1 MKLKKGLFS
10 ARLIRSGVVALLL
23 LPVMFLQA
31 QTIRI
36 ATYNMRND
44 NNSEDSAHGNG
55 WKQRFPVISALIQ
68 FHDFDI
74 FGTQECLY
82 HQILDISKE
91 LPGYDYYGIG
101 RDDGKHA
108 GEHSE
113 IFFKKDKFQMLAHG
127 DFWLSQTPDKP
138 SLGWDATCCNRIC
151 SWVYLQDKKSKK
163 KFYVFNTHYD
173 YQKDLARNES
183 SKLILKEIKRIAG
196 GQPVIFM
203 GDLNGGNE
211 SGWYKTVANSGLLRD
226 TYREAKDP
234 YANNGSFNAFGK
246 AVNSNEI
253 IDHIFVTKQ
262 FTVGKW
268 GILTDTY
275 HGKYPSD
282 HFPVLTVLKM

>member
-1 MKLKKGLFS
+1 MKLKNLFF
-10 ARLIRSGVVALLL
+10 VALLL
-23 LPVMFLQA
+23 VFVGVAKA
-31 QTIRI
+31 QTMNV

-44 NNSEDSAHGNG
+44 NRQDSINGNG
-55 WKQRFPVISALIQ
+55 WKQRYPVIAGLIR
-68 FHDFDI
+68 FYDFDI

-82 HQILDISKE
+82 HQVQDISKE
-91 LPGYDYYGIG
+91 LPDYDYYGIG

-113 IFFKKDKFQMLAHG
+113 IFFKKDKFKMLGHG

-151 SWVYLQDKKSKK
+151 SWVYLQDKKSGK

-196 GQPVIFM
+196 TQPVIFM

-211 SGWYKTVANSGLLRD
+211 TEWYQAIANSDILKD
-226 TYREAKDP
+226 TYKEAKHP
-234 YANNGSFNAFGK
+234 YAISGSFNGFGSDVK
-246 AVNSNEI
+246 SDEI
-253 IDHIFVTKQ
+253 IDHIFIGRQ
-262 FTVGKW
+262 FSVIKW

-275 HGKYPSD
+275 HGKFPSD
-282 HFPVLTVLKM
+282 HFPVMAELKL

>member
-1 MKLKKGLFS
+1 MKLKNFFF
-10 ARLIRSGVVALLL
+10 AALLL
-23 LPVMFLQA
+23 LSLNAANA
-31 QTIRI
+31 QTINV

-44 NNSEDSAHGNG
+44 NNSEDSVHGNG
-55 WKQRFPVISALIQ
+55 WKQRYPVIAELIR

-82 HQILDISKE
+82 HQIQDISKE
-91 LPGYDYYGIG
+91 LPEYNYYGIG

-113 IFFKKDKFQMLAHG
+113 IFFKRDKFGLLAHG

-151 SWVYLQDKKSKK
+151 SWVYLQDKKSGK
-163 KFYVFNTHYD
+163 KFYVFNAHYD

-183 SKLILKEIKRIAG
+183 SKLILKEIRRIAG
-196 GQPVIFM
+196 SRPIIFT
-203 GDLNGGNE
+203 GDLNGGNDTE
-211 SGWYKTVANSGLLRD
+211 WYKVITSSGFLKD
-226 TYREAKDP
+226 TYEEAKNP
-234 YANNGSFNAFGK
+234 YAISGSFNGFGPDVK
-246 AVNSNEI
+246 SDEI
-253 IDHIFVTKQ
+253 IDHIFIGKQ
-262 FTVGKW
+262 FTLVKW

-282 HFPVLTVLKM
+282 HFPVMAQLKL

>member
-1 MKLKKGLFS
+1 MQLKKLLFICLLGLFAGS
-10 ARLIRSGVVALLL
+10 VN
-23 LPVMFLQA
+23 A
-31 QTIRI
+31 QMLRV

-44 NNSEDSAHGNG
+44 NNSEDSTYGNG
-55 WKQRFPVISALIQ
+55 WKQRYPIIAALIQ

-82 HQILDISKE
+82 HQVQDLSKK
-91 LPGYDYYGIG
+91 LPEYDYYGIG
-101 RDDGKHA
+101 RDDGKHS

-113 IFFKKDKFQMLAHG
+113 IFFKKDKFQMLNQG

-151 SWVYLQDKKSKK
+151 SWVLLQDKKSKK

-183 SKLILKEIKRIAG
+183 SKLMLKKIKQIAG
-196 GQPVIFM
+196 NNPVIFM
-203 GDLNGGNE
+203 GDLNGGNDSE
-211 SGWYKTVANSGLLRD
+211 WYKAIANSTFLKD
-226 TYREAKDP
+226 SYTEAKKP

-253 IDHIFVTKQ
+253 IDHIFISKQ
-262 FTVGKW
+262 FSVEKW

-275 HGKYPSD
+275 RGKYPSD
-282 HFPVLTVLKM
+282 HFPVLAVLKWR

>member
-1 MKLKKGLFS
+1 MKLKRLLF
-10 ARLIRSGVVALLL
+10 VALLISSMIS
-23 LPVMFLQA
+23 VNA
-31 QTIRI
+31 QTINV

-44 NNSEDSAHGNG
+44 NNSEDSTHGNG
-55 WKQRFPVISALIQ
+55 WKQRYPVIAALIQ

-82 HQILDISKE
+82 HQIQDISNK

-113 IFFKKDKFQMLAHG
+113 IFFKKDKFQLLAHG

-151 SWVYLQDKKSKK
+151 SWVLLQDKKSKK

-183 SKLILKEIKRIAG
+183 SKLILKEIKTIAG
-196 GQPVIFM
+196 TQPVIFM
-203 GDLNGGNE
+203 GDMNGGNE
-211 SGWYKTVANSGLLRD
+211 SEWYKTIANSGILKD
-226 TYREAKDP
+226 TYKEAKNP
-234 YANNGSFNAFGK
+234 YTNNGSFNGFGSTVK
-246 AVNSNEI
+246 SDEI

-262 FTVGKW
+262 FTVQKW

-282 HFPVLTVLKM
+282 HFPVFAVLKL

>member
-1 MKLKKGLFS
+1 MKLKNGLF
-10 ARLIRSGVVALLL
+10 VALLL
-23 LPVMFLQA
+23 LSLNASKA
-31 QTIRI
+31 QTLNV

-44 NNSEDSAHGNG
+44 NNSEDSMNGNG
-55 WKQRFPVISALIQ
+55 WKQRYPVITDLIR
-68 FHDFDI
+68 FYDFDI
-74 FGTQECLY
+74 FGTQEFLY
-82 HQILDISKE
+82 HQVQDISKQ
-91 LPGYDYYGIG
+91 LPEYDYYGIG

-113 IFFKKDKFQMLAHG
+113 IFYKKDKFKLLAHG

-151 SWVYLQDKKSKK
+151 SWVYLQDKKSGK

-196 GQPVIFM
+196 AQPVIFM

-211 SGWYKTVANSGLLRD
+211 TEWYKVVANSGILKD
-226 TYREAKDP
+226 TYKEAEHP
-234 YANNGSFNAFGK
+234 YAISGSFNGFG
-246 AVNSNEI
+246 SNVESDEI
-253 IDHIFVTKQ
+253 IDHIFISKQ
-262 FTVGKW
+262 FTVLKW

-282 HFPVLTVLKM
+282 HFPVMAELEW